1 MGPVFQSRGGIRGSA
16 PVGGKVLS
24 LFTNSCLFRC

>member
-16 PVGGKVLS
+16 PVGGEDAVFIHELVFIP
-24 LFTNSCLFRC
+24 L